1 MKIRKIVKVLCYV
14 ILILVVCVS
23 QFECGNSNDSS
34 GINST
39 ISGETKDDSVGN
51 ADNKEDKVER
61 SVKIDTKKLFDYY
74 FSYGSSSD
82 FQSSHIFSDNNKSSY
97 GTYSTN
103 TITISPYLT
112 GFVDYSGYVVLKP
125 EYDSNDKSSKVL
137 KNRRIDVDYWGSAID
152 TYVLTNETTQHD
164 KTISFDGVTYK
175 FYSANIVIK
184 YHDEGLSGDK
194 ELSFHSINITK
205 YNYKSYLT
213 IKIEN
218 RYMQYTNDYGYTYK
232 YYQIYS
238 IYPTRISVQCMEF
251 NNITITFDNGI
262 SFTLNAIGKSEYRS
276 ENSDEKK
283 SIPVLSSISGRID
296 IYPSA
301 S

>member
-51 ADNKEDKVER
+51 VDNKEDKVER

-112 GFVDYSGYVVLKP
+112 GFVDYSGYVVFKP

-184 YHDEGLSGDK
+184 YHDEGIIYGEQKL
-194 ELSFHSINITK
+194 
-205 YNYKSYLT
+205 
-213 IKIEN
+213 KI
-218 RYMQYTNDYGYTYK
+218 
-232 YYQIYS
+232 
-238 IYPTRISVQCMEF
+238 
-251 NNITITFDNGI
+251 
-262 SFTLNAIGKSEYRS
+262 
-276 ENSDEKK
+276 
-283 SIPVLSSISGRID
+283 
-296 IYPSA
+296 
-301 S
+301 